1 MRYLLLFLLSMS
13 AFAADNTIM
22 IDQVGNDNTV
32 IITQEGVG
40 HSASV
45 VIGNIVTSDSNAVT
59 ITQQGTGIKTAGVE
73 IQSGINNGVTINQDG
88 SGNHVSNIQ
97 NLNGS
102 ANNITV
108 GQTGDGNHTFN
119 LLGGIGTTNSGNT
132 VTAIQSGGVG
142 ADKNF
147 TLNMNGTGGANVNIQ
162 QTNPTQANTGNMSIT
177 CNTGSCGTY
186 NYTRQ

>member
-22 IDQVGNDNTV
+22 IDQVGNNNTV
-32 IITQEGVG
+32 IITQIGVG

-45 VIGNIVTSDSNAVT
+45 VIGNVVTSDSNAVT
-59 ITQQGTGIKTAGVE
+59 ITQQGTGIKTSGVE

-119 LLGGIGTTNSGNT
+119 LLGSIGTINSGNT
-132 VTAIQSGGVG
+132 ISATQSGGVG

-162 QTNPTQANTGNMSIT
+162 QTNSTQANTGNMSIT

-186 NYTRQ
+186 SYIKQ